1 MTAAHSASGVPSRL
15 RRWILI
21 LTPVTWVALALLTYP
36 KDAIQK
42 PHRYF
47 WEVGVRHLLEGF
59 VQPTIANYPAWATL
73 SLGVIVM
80 STALLLVVRRPKKQL
95 PGVLVALGL
104 LFVVWSLLSGGVP
117 AWSPSGLL
125 DGMGWLFQTLAIL
138 LVATVIWVW
147 ALENPERSHLM
158 VWRIS
163 QGWKLF
169 RSNWLGTA
177 GVLGVLVFVSVALLA
192 PFLAA
197 HYYVR
202 ADTIIGKT
210 LEPSS
215 WSYYKILGLDD
226 QGLSVLAEFI
236 WSSRMSLAIG
246 VLAAA
251 ISALLGASIG
261 IAAGFYGRATGEVL
275 MRLTDGFLAI
285 PWLPF
290 SIILATLFG
299 TRYGILVLII
309 GATGWPWIA
318 RVVRSQTL
326 SLRERVFV
334 ERAQAIGS
342 SNLSIMRRHIL
353 PNIFPLIFANTAI
366 AVAIAILAE
375 AALSFVGLGDP
386 LNFSWGSMLRNAWI
400 SGAMS
405 LPAWAY
411 FIPPGLGIV
420 LVVLSFTFIGRALEE
435 VLDPKLRKR
444 EEGGARPDQA
454 AAAPAGADTE
464 PARCTVP
471 YAQPE

>member
-1 MTAAHSASGVPSRL
+1 MNAAHSASGVPSRL

-21 LTPVTWVALALLTYP
+21 LTPFTWVVLTLLTYP
-36 KDAIQK
+36 KDVIQK

-47 WEVGVRHLLEGF
+47 WEVGVRPLLEGF
-59 VQPTIANYPAWATL
+59 VQPTVANYPAWATL
-73 SLGVIVM
+73 SLGVIVLP
-80 STALLLVVRRPKKQL
+80 TALLLLVRRRRKQL
-95 PGVLVALGL
+95 PGVLAALGL

-117 AWSPSGLL
+117 DWSPSGLL

-147 ALENPERSHLM
+147 ALENPERSHLA
-158 VWRIS
+158 VWRIC
-163 QGWKLF
+163 QTWKLF
-169 RSNWLGTA
+169 RSNWVGTA
-177 GVLGVLVFVSVALLA
+177 GVLAVLFFVSVALLA

-202 ADTIIGKT
+202 ADTIIGQT

-236 WSSRMSLAIG
+236 WSARMSLAIG
-246 VLAAA
+246 VLAAT

-261 IAAGFYGRATGEVL
+261 IAAGYYGRAMGEVL
-275 MRLTDGFLAI
+275 MRLTDAFLAI

-290 SIILATLFG
+290 AIILATVFG
-299 TRYGILVLII
+299 TRYEILVLII
-309 GATGWPWIA
+309 GGTGWPWIA

-334 ERAQAIGS
+334 ERARAIGS
-342 SNLSIMRRHIL
+342 SNMHIMNKHVL
-353 PNIFPLIFANTAI
+353 PNVFPLIFANTAI

-386 LNFSWGSMLRNAWI
+386 LNFTWGSMLRNAWI

-411 FIPPGLGIV
+411 LMPPGLAIV
-420 LVVLSFTFIGRALEE
+420 LVTLGFTFTGRALEE

-444 EEGGARPDQA
+444 EASGGRPDQA
-454 AAAPAGADTE
+454 APAPAGADTE
-464 PARCTVP
+464 SATPTVP
-471 YAQPE
+471 YA